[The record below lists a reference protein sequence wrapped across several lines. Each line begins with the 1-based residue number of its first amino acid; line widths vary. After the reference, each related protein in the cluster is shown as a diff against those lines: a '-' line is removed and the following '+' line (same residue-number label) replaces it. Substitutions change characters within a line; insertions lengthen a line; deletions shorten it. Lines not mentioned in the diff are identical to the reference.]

1 MEFRGCTPL
10 AQTASTGKCKLD
22 DSRDKLLLEY
32 SKSRGASAG
41 GACTSFCEPTNLQ
54 LRTRGIPALH
64 WTIVH
69 SQFGNKDR
77 RYHKSF
83 SSPARQLASITQ
95 RTRVLPSSALTKGLF
110 DPTIT
115 SDQLQADERFWSMQ
129 QRQRSKTNAHKT
141 QSFQEGRFSSPQSV
155 ERLCAGK
162 AEGWKARPVKN
173 SPTYYGRESSLTS
186 LLLSGPTLR
195 EILEHHA
202 MANDDAS
209 HASRKL

>member
-1 MEFRGCTPL
+1 MEFRRCTPL
-10 AQTASTGKCKLD
+10 AQTASTGKYKVD

-32 SKSRGASAG
+32 SKNRSASAG
-41 GACTSFCEPTNLQ
+41 GACTSFWEPINLQ
-54 LRTRGIPALH
+54 QRTRGIPALH

-83 SSPARQLASITQ
+83 SNSAKQLASTTQ
-95 RTRVLPSSALTKGLF
+95 ITRVLPSSALTKGLF
-110 DPTIT
+110 DPTIK

-129 QRQRSKTNAHKT
+129 KRQRSKTNAHKI
-141 QSFQEGRFSSPQSV
+141 QSFQKERFSSPQSV

-162 AEGWKARPVKN
+162 TEGWKARPVK
-173 SPTYYGRESSLTS
+173 SHPTSYGRESSLAS

-195 EILEHHA
+195 EVLEHHA
-202 MANDDAS
+202 KANDDAS
-209 HASRKL
+209 HASGKL